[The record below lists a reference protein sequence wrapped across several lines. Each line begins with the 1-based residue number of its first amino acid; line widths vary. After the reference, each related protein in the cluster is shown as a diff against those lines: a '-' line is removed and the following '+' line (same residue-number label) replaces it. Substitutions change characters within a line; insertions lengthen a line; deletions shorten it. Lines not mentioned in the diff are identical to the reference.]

1 MVQGQ
6 SISWLLRRN
15 GTVTPAR
22 RAWLHAS
29 LCALSLGLATI
40 FWFQGAVLV
49 LPFAGLEPAA
59 IGIAL
64 SCMRGRHAQRP
75 VLAQEIG
82 RALREGAGQPR
93 GDSGR
98 D

>member
-1 MVQGQ
+1 MQDQ
-6 SISWLLRRN
+6 SISRFLRRN
-15 GTVTPAR
+15 RSVTPAR
-22 RAWLHAS
+22 LDWLHAS

-49 LPFAGLEPAA
+49 LPFAGLELPALGVA
-59 IGIAL
+59 SFVHAGQP
-64 SCMRGRHAQRP
+64 AQR
-75 VLAQEIG
+75 VVVAQEIG